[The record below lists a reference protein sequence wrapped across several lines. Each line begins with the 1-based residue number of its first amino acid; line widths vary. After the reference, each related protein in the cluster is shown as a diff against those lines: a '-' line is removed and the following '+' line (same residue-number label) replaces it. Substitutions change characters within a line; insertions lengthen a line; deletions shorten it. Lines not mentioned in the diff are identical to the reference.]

1 MITVSCGKMTKIP
14 RFFLFTLFFLT
25 ILFAQGI
32 DFALAQ
38 TGDIVKSVEVR
49 GNSRVSDSTILYY
62 INTAVGKPLSRNQIR
77 SDIEQ
82 IYSLGQFKDIQ
93 VQTEEGPDGLK
104 VIFLVEEIASV
115 GSVRLV
121 GNDQIETDEIL
132 EAIGIRRGAPF
143 KDNLVQES
151 LDEIIKMYHDKGY
164 FFVKVDVKT
173 RMNND
178 GQIDAVIKVS
188 EGEVVS
194 IEKIRFS
201 GNRNLPDK
209 DLLDKMETKAKT
221 WFSWLDDSGIY
232 KKDVLKI
239 DLLRIESYYHD
250 EGFVKI
256 RVMEPEIDIS
266 KKTKK
271 IFITIPVEEGNRY
284 SIGKIILE
292 GDDNFTSKELRQAIK
307 SKEGETYNLSQ
318 IREDV
323 IAITELYS
331 EKGFAYA
338 DVSPLTKID
347 DAKKRVDLEF
357 KTDKG
362 RKVYVGQIDIAG
374 NTKTLDN
381 VIRREFRL
389 KEGELFNGKKL
400 KRTKQRINNLGFF
413 EDVKID
419 TKPGKEPDKLDIE
432 TTVTEKPTGS
442 FTIGAG
448 FSSVE
453 NLIFSAS
460 VSQDNIFGRGQKL
473 AFSTEL
479 SSRRNN
485 FNLSFTDPRLL
496 DSDVSAGID
505 LFNRKSN
512 FFSFESRN
520 RGGGVRLGKAIGEY
534 DWLGINYRYENVR
547 TTDIDPGEET
557 AFLFNGERTTSRIG
571 PTFVRDTRDNFLN
584 PTKGWRHVVKLEL
597 GGLGGLK
604 FFRTNYEV
612 TYYRSIIGKLVGAF
626 HSEINYAD
634 GYNDDVLPIFER
646 YFMGG
651 PNSLRGYTIRDI
663 GPKNGTGDP
672 VGGKQSLLF
681 NLELQYPI
689 TKSFRAFTFYDR
701 GNVFGDGTN
710 ITTTREDINLA
721 DMRSSVGL
729 GIRFISPFG
738 PIGFAYG
745 YKLDR
750 DEQDQNK
757 VGEFHFTAGSGF

>member
-1 MITVSCGKMTKIP
+1 LITISCGEMTRIP
-14 RFFLFTLFFLT
+14 RFFIIITLFLMIFVH
-25 ILFAQGI
+25 QGI
-32 DFALAQ
+32 NLAWAQ
-38 TGDIVKSVEVR
+38 SGDIIKSVEVR

-62 INTAVGKPLSRNQIR
+62 INTEIGKPLSGNQIR
-77 SDIEQ
+77 SDIEE
-82 IYSLGQFKDIQ
+82 IYSLGQFKDIR
-93 VQTEEGPDGLK
+93 VQTEEGAGGLK
-104 VIFLVEEIASV
+104 VIFIVEEIASI

-121 GNDQIETDEIL
+121 GNDQIETDDIM
-132 EAIGIRRGAPF
+132 EAIGIRRGASF
-143 KDNLVQES
+143 RDHLVQES
-151 LDEIIKMYHDKGY
+151 VDEIIKMYHDKGY

-173 RMNND
+173 RLNSD
-178 GQIDAVIKVS
+178 SQVDAVIRIS

-201 GNRNLPDK
+201 GNKNIPDK
-209 DLLDKMETKAKT
+209 DLIDKMETKSKS
-221 WFSWLDDSGIY
+221 WFAWLDDSGIY

-256 RVMEPEIDIS
+256 RVMDPEIDIS

-271 IFITIPVEEGNRY
+271 IFITIPVEEGKQY

-292 GDDNFTSKELRQAIK
+292 GDDTFTSKELRQAIK
-307 SKEGETYNLSQ
+307 SKEGQIYNLSQ

-338 DVSPLTKID
+338 DVSPLTKLD
-347 DAKKRVDLEF
+347 DNKKRVDLDF
-357 KTDKG
+357 KADKG

-413 EDVKID
+413 EDVRID
-419 TKPGKEPDKLDIE
+419 TKPGKEPDKLDVE

-485 FNLSFTDPRLL
+485 FNVSFTDPRLL
-496 DSDVSAGID
+496 DSDVTAGID

-520 RGGGVRLGKAIGEY
+520 RGGGIRLGKAIGEY
-534 DWLGINYRYENVR
+534 DWLGINYRVENVR
-547 TTDIDPGEET
+547 TSEIEEDQET
-557 AFLFNGERTTSRIG
+557 NFLFNGERTTSRIG
-571 PTFVRDTRDNFLN
+571 PTFIRDTRDNFLN

-604 FFRTNYEV
+604 FYRTNYEI
-612 TYYRSIIGKLVGAF
+612 TYYRKIVGKLVGAAHGEF
-626 HSEINYAD
+626 NYAD
-634 GYNDDVLPIFER
+634 GYSGDVLPIFER

-663 GPKNGTGDP
+663 GPKDSTGDP
-672 VGGKQSLLF
+672 VGGTQSLLF

-701 GNVFGDGTN
+701 GNVFGDGTD

-721 DMRSSVGL
+721 DMRSSIGA

>member
-14 RFFLFTLFFLT
+14 RIFLFNLFFLT
-25 ILFAQGI
+25 TLFVQGI
-32 DFALAQ
+32 DFASAQ
-38 TGDIVKSVEVR
+38 TGDIVKSIEVR

-62 INTAVGKPLSRNQIR
+62 ISTEIGKPLSRNQIR

-93 VQTEEGPDGLK
+93 VQTEEGTGGLK
-104 VIFLVEEIASV
+104 VIFVVEEIASV
-115 GSVRLV
+115 GSVRLA
-121 GNDQIETDEIL
+121 GNDQIGTDEIL

-151 LDEIIKMYHDKGY
+151 LDEITKMYHDKGY

-173 RMNND
+173 RLNND
-178 GQIDAVIKVS
+178 GQIDAVIKIS

-201 GNRNLPDK
+201 GNKSVPDK

-239 DLLRIESYYHD
+239 DLLRIESFYHD
-250 EGFVKI
+250 EGFVKV
-256 RVMEPEIDIS
+256 RVTEPEIDIS

-292 GDDNFTSKELRQAIK
+292 GDDNFTSKELRQAIN
-307 SKEGETYNLSQ
+307 SKEGDIYNLSQ

-347 DAKKRVDLEF
+347 DVKKRVDLDF
-357 KTDKG
+357 KADKG

-419 TKPGKEPDKLDIE
+419 TKPGKEPDKLDID

-442 FTIGAG
+442 FSIGAG

-496 DSDVSAGID
+496 DSDVSAGVD
-505 LFNRKSN
+505 LFNRRSN
-512 FFSFESRN
+512 FFSFQSRN
-520 RGGGVRLGKAIGEY
+520 RGGGVRLGKAVGEY
-534 DWLGINYRYENVR
+534 DWLGVNYRFENVR
-547 TTDIDPGEET
+547 TTDIEENQET
-557 AFLFNGERTTSRIG
+557 NFLFNGERTTSRIG
-571 PTFVRDTRDNFLN
+571 PTFIRDTRDNFLN

-604 FFRTNYEV
+604 FYRTNYEG
-612 TYYRSIIGKLVGAF
+612 TYYRKIVGKLVGAAHVEF
-626 HSEINYAD
+626 NYAD
-634 GYNDDVLPIFER
+634 GYSGDVLPIFER

-651 PNSLRGYTIRDI
+651 PNSLRGYTIRDV
-663 GPKNGTGDP
+663 GPKDSTGDP
-672 VGGKQSLLF
+672 VGGTQSLLF
-681 NLELQYPI
+681 NLEMQYPI

-721 DMRSSVGL
+721 DMRSSIGL

>member
-1 MITVSCGKMTKIP
+1 MITVSCGKMTRNP
-14 RFFLFTLFFLT
+14 RFFLFILLFLAIFVKYELNV
-25 ILFAQGI
+25 AW
-32 DFALAQ
+32 AQ
-38 TGDIVKSVEVR
+38 TGDIVKSVEIR

-62 INTAVGKPLSRNQIR
+62 INTEVGKSLSRSQIR

-93 VQTEEGPDGLK
+93 VQTEEGPGGLK
-104 VIFLVEEIASV
+104 VIFVVEEIASI
-115 GSVRLV
+115 GSVRLI

-143 KDNLVQES
+143 KANLVQES
-151 LDEIIKMYHDKGY
+151 VDEITKMYHDKGY

-173 RMNND
+173 RLND
-178 GQIDAVIKVS
+178 DSQIDAVIKLS

-201 GNRNLPDK
+201 GNKNVPDK
-209 DLLDKMETKAKT
+209 ELIDKMETKAKS
-221 WFSWLDDSGIY
+221 WFAWLDDSGIY

-239 DLLRIESYYHD
+239 DLLRIESFYHD

-266 KKTKK
+266 KKAKK

-292 GDDNFTSKELRQAIK
+292 GDDTFTSKDLRKAIN
-307 SKEGETYNLSQ
+307 SKEGEIYNLSQ

-347 DAKKRVDLEF
+347 DTKKRVDLEF
-357 KTDKG
+357 KADKG

-419 TKPGKEPDKLDIE
+419 TKPGKEPDKLDVE

-485 FNLSFTDPRLL
+485 FNVSFTDPRLL
-496 DSDVSAGID
+496 DSDVTAGID
-505 LFNRKSN
+505 LFNRKSD

-520 RGGGVRLGKAIGEY
+520 RGGGVRFGKAIGEY
-534 DWLGINYRYENVR
+534 DWLGLNYRYENVR
-547 TTDIDPGEET
+547 TSDIQPEEET
-557 AFLFNGERTTSRIG
+557 SFLFNGERTTSRIG
-571 PTFVRDTRDNFLN
+571 PTYIRDTRDNFLN
-584 PTKGWRHVVKLEL
+584 PSKGWRHVAKLEL

-604 FFRTNYEV
+604 FYRANYEV
-612 TYYRSIIGKLVGAF
+612 TYYRSLVGKLVGAV
-626 HSEINYAD
+626 HGEINYAD
-634 GYNDDVLPIFER
+634 GYSDDVLPIFER

-681 NLELQYPI
+681 NFELQYPI

-710 ITTTREDINLA
+710 ITTTREDMNLA
-721 DMRSSVGL
+721 DMRSSIGA

>member
-1 MITVSCGKMTKIP
+1 MTKIP
-14 RFFLFTLFFLT
+14 RIFLILLFLL
-25 ILFAQGI
+25 ILSVSQATQ
-32 DFALAQ
+32 FALAQ
-38 TGDIVKSVEVR
+38 SVDIVKSVEIR
-49 GNSRVSDSTILYY
+49 GNNRVSSPTILYY
-62 INTAVGKPLSRNQIR
+62 INTEKGKPLSRNQIR

-93 VQTEEGPDGLK
+93 VQTENEPGGIK
-104 VIFLVEEIASV
+104 VIFVVEEIASV
-115 GSVRLV
+115 GTIRLV
-121 GNDQIETDEIL
+121 GNEQIETDEIL
-132 EAIGIRRGAPF
+132 EAIGIRRGAAY
-143 KDNLVQES
+143 NELLAQES
-151 LDEIIKMYHDKGY
+151 VDEVTKMYHDKGY
-164 FFVKVDVKT
+164 FFVDIDIKT
-173 RMNND
+173 RLNSYN
-178 GQIDAVIKVS
+178 QIDAVIKIT
-188 EGEVVS
+188 EGEIVS
-194 IEKIRFS
+194 IEKIRLS
-201 GNRNLPDK
+201 GNKSIPEK
-209 DLLDKMETKAKT
+209 ELLDKMETKAKT
-221 WFSWLDDSGIY
+221 WFAWLDDTGIY

-239 DLLRIESYYHD
+239 DLLRVESFYHD
-250 EGFVKI
+250 KGFVKI
-256 RVMEPEIDIS
+256 RVLEPEIDIS

-271 IFITIPVEEGNRY
+271 IFITIPVEEGKRY
-284 SIGKIILE
+284 NVGKIILN
-292 GDDNFTSKELRQAIK
+292 DDGTYTTKELRERLK
-307 SKEGETYNLSQ
+307 SQEGDVYNLSQ

-323 IAITELYS
+323 IAITDLYS
-331 EKGFAYA
+331 EKGYAYA
-338 DVSPLTKID
+338 DVSPLTRID
-347 DAKKRVDLEF
+347 DVKKRIDLEF
-357 KTDKG
+357 KVDKG

-389 KEGELFNGKKL
+389 REGELFNGKKL

-419 TKPGKEPDKLDIE
+419 TKPGKEPDKLDVE

-453 NLIFSAS
+453 NLIFSSS

-473 AFSTEL
+473 IFSTEL
-479 SSRRNN
+479 SSRRSN

-496 DSDVSAGID
+496 DSDVSAGAD

-520 RGGGVRLGKAIGEY
+520 RGGGIRLGKAVGEY
-534 DWLGINYRYENVR
+534 DWVGFNYRYENVSVSEVE
-547 TTDIDPGEET
+547 PEQET
-557 AFLFNGERTTSRIG
+557 RFLFNGERTTSRIG
-571 PTFVRDTRDNFLN
+571 PTYIRDTRDNFLN
-584 PTKGWRHVVKLEL
+584 PTKGWRHVLKLEL
-597 GGLGGLK
+597 GGIGGLK
-604 FFRTNYEV
+604 FYRTNYEV
-612 TYYRSIIGKLVGAF
+612 TYYRPIIGKLVGAI
-626 HSEINYAD
+626 HGEINYAD
-634 GYNDDVLPIFER
+634 GYGDDILPIFER

-672 VGGKQSLLF
+672 VGGKQSLLV

-701 GNVFGDGTN
+701 GNVFGDGN
-710 ITTTREDINLA
+710 DITTTREDINLA
-721 DMRSSVGL
+721 DMRSSIGA

-750 DEQDQNK
+750 NELDQNK